1 MFEKIIFNQL
11 YDHFQKHNLFFNGQ
25 YGFRRNHSTELAT
38 LDLIEKIQHQL
49 DTHKNPFAIFL
60 DLSKA
65 FDTMDHDILL
75 TKLYY
80 YGIRNQVLCLF
91 IILLSSWSQL
101 PSMGEIKSSLRNI
114 NTGVPQRSIL
124 GPLLFLVYINVIHTV
139 SNTFDYILYA
149 DDTTLISNTS
159 TFKSHNN
166 QLTISENINI
176 ELLKISDW
184 IAVNKLSL
192 NAKKSNYM
200 LFHHIRNKRESGTIV
215 NLQIN
220 NTEVQRVSDFN
231 FLGVTINEHIDWSP
245 HINKLSNKISRTLG
259 VMNKLKRCLPHAIM
273 KLMYNS
279 LIQIHLYFGITVW
292 GYNCARISK
301 LQKRAIRNS

>member
-1 MFEKIIFNQL
+1 MCKNGRIWRWV
-11 YDHFQKHNLFFNGQ
+11 DHTVG
-25 YGFRRNHSTELAT
+25 HST
-38 LDLIEKIQHQL
+38 
-49 DTHKNPFAIFL
+49 
-60 DLSKA
+60 
-65 FDTMDHDILL
+65 L

-91 IILLSSWSQL
+91 NNYLSSRSQYI
-101 PSMGEIKSSLRNI
+101 SMGEIKSSLRNI
-114 NTGVPQRSIL
+114 NTGVPHGSIL
-124 GPLLFLVYINVIHTV
+124 GPLLFLIYINDIHTV
-139 SNTFDYILYA
+139 SNKFDYISYA
-149 DDTTLISNTS
+149 DDTTLVSNTS

-192 NAKKSNYM
+192 NEKKSKYI

-220 NTEVQRVSDFN
+220 STEVQRVSNFN

-279 LIQIHLYFGITVW
+279 LIQTHLYFGITV
-292 GYNCARISK
+292 
-301 LQKRAIRNS
+301 